1 MQIPEVFPTMK
12 SLDAP
17 KAPVKSKKEKVTED
31 DDDLKAASDQELDD
45 FINKNVWIFN
55 IVYGC

>member
-1 MQIPEVFPTMK
+1 MKGIRKCVANFPTMT

-31 DDDLKAASDQELDD
+31 DDDLKVASDQELYD
-45 FINKNVWIFN
+45 FINKNV
-55 IVYGC
+55 

>member
-1 MQIPEVFPTMK
+1 MK

-17 KAPVKSKKEKVTED
+17 KTPVKVKKEKNSDAD
-31 DDDLKAASDQELDD
+31 DNLEVASDQELDD

-55 IVYGC
+55 IAYRR

>member
-1 MQIPEVFPTMK
+1 MRSYEKSYALFPTMK

-31 DDDLKAASDQELDD
+31 DDDLKVASDQELYD
-45 FINKNVWIFN
+45 FINKNV
-55 IVYGC
+55 

>member
-1 MQIPEVFPTMK
+1 MK

-31 DDDLKAASDQELDD
+31 DDDLKVASDQELDD

-55 IVYGC
+55 IAYGR